1 MEGGVTI
8 SKKDFA
14 DTLYCWLSEHL
25 AKQEVKA
32 MAKQVDF
39 RITGMFGMTMN
50 KKSYEQFYSE
60 LFALNM
66 YLIVFACEG
75 VIEDVSKKDEVLA
88 IFHQLVYA
96 RNIKVTGT
104 SKKMIKNFIVYRA

>member
-8 SKKDFA
+8 SKEDFA

-39 RITGMFGMTMN
+39 KITG
-50 KKSYEQFYSE
+50 
-60 LFALNM
+60 LLR
-66 YLIVFACEG
+66 
-75 VIEDVSKKDEVLA
+75 DDD
-88 IFHQLVYA
+88 
-96 RNIKVTGT
+96 
-104 SKKMIKNFIVYRA
+104 

>member
-1 MEGGVTI
+1 MESGQTI
-8 SKKDFA
+8 SKEDFA

-39 RITGMFGMTMN
+39 KITGLLRMTMN
-50 KKSYEQFYSE
+50 EKLYSQFYSE

-66 YLIVFACEG
+66 YLIVFACQG
-75 VIEDVSKKDEVLA
+75 VIEDVRQK
-88 IFHQLVYA
+88 
-96 RNIKVTGT
+96 R
-104 SKKMIKNFIVYRA
+104 